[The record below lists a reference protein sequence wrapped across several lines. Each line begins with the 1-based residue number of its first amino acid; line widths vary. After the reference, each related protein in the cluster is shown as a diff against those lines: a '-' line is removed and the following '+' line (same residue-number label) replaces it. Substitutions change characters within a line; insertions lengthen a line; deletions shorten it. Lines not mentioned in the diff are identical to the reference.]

1 MAGNGDE
8 LPILIAQSGP
18 LNGKRWMLQG
28 AIILGRDEQCDV
40 VIPDRQVSRQHARI
54 TPTSGGILLEDLG
67 SKNGTHCNGAPVD
80 GNILLQDG
88 DVVQIALAQQ
98 FIYLS
103 SDATLPLEASFVD
116 HSLTEP
122 ALPRRLRLDIRSRR
136 VWIDEVEIL
145 PPLSASQFH
154 LLEVLYE
161 NQGDVV
167 SRDVLINSVWGDEV
181 ANGVSEQALDALVRR
196 LRDRIAATDPT
207 HSYINTIRGH
217 GLRLENPP
225 DEG

>member
-1 MAGNGDE
+1 
-8 LPILIAQSGP
+8 
-18 LNGKRWMLQG
+18 
-28 AIILGRDEQCDV
+28 
-40 VIPDRQVSRQHARI
+40 
-54 TPTSGGILLEDLG
+54 
-67 SKNGTHCNGAPVD
+67 VD

-196 LRDRIAATDPT
+196 LRDRIAAIDPT